1 MKEQILTALKQ
12 KYANL
17 GLSDQ
22 VLNSVSEMLANS
34 VKEDS
39 EIEGAISGVEGILKA
54 FQSDTDKIRTATA
67 KKSQKKEDPEPTP
80 KNNPEPTGGD
90 DVPEWAKALTA
101 NISTLSAEVKALKGE
116 KLTAQRKGVFNEL
129 IKDLPDSLKKAYSYT
144 NLTDMSDDDFTAFT
158 DDVKKNV
165 EAITKEIGIKGG
177 IFKTPVSGKKENPAS
192 KSDSEIKAIV
202 DKIKI

>member
-1 MKEQILTALKQ
+1 M
-12 KYANL
+12 
-17 GLSDQ
+17 
-22 VLNSVSEMLANS
+22 
-34 VKEDS
+34 
-39 EIEGAISGVEGILKA
+39 
-54 FQSDTDKIRTATA
+54 
-67 KKSQKKEDPEPTP
+67 
-80 KNNPEPTGGD
+80 
-90 DVPEWAKALTA
+90 
-101 NISTLSAEVKALKGE
+101 KALKGE
-116 KLTAQRKGVFNEL
+116 KLAAQRKGVFDEL